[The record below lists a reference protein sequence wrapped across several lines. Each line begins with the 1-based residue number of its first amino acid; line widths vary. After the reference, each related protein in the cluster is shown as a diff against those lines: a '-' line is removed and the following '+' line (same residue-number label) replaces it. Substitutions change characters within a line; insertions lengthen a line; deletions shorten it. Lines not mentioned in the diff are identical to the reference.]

1 MIDTPFYK
9 SNKRSLRSCKVNLK
23 PSTDENKCGSLYQ
36 RFPICVGSRVL
47 IRRNIDQENYVVN
60 GTDAVVKEIVWEDE
74 RDFVSA
80 PPTSD
85 DIFSSLTNVINTKL
99 PKYVEL
105 GKFRKVRNRMN
116 VIKK

>member
-60 GTDAVVKEIVWEDE
+60 GTDAIVKEIVWEDE